1 MNKCGK
7 VEDMENQDQPE
18 QPIPIDQG
26 LVAALTKAATEAAT
40 AATNLMMSKQQKVL
54 DDMRAEMEI
63 KRKHDNVKFKKIGNE
78 QQYLHSK
85 AVLEKINDSVSNLEQ
100 LDVAAA
106 KETLEEGKKILL
118 KGMKLIS

>member
-7 VEDMENQDQPE
+7 VEDMENEDQPE

-40 AATNLMMSKQQKVL
+40 ASTNLMMSKQQKVL

-78 QQYLHSK
+78 QQYLYSK
-85 AVLEKINDSVSNLEQ
+85 AVLEKINDSFKSRTVGRCGSKRNFRRR
-100 LDVAAA
+100 
-106 KETLEEGKKILL
+106 
-118 KGMKLIS
+118 

>member
-7 VEDMENQDQPE
+7 VEDMEHQDQPE

-40 AATNLMMSKQQKVL
+40 AVTNLMMSKQQKVL
-54 DDMRAEMEI
+54 DDMRAEI

-85 AVLEKINDSVSNLEQ
+85 AVLEKINDSVSNL
-100 LDVAAA
+100 
-106 KETLEEGKKILL
+106 
-118 KGMKLIS
+118 